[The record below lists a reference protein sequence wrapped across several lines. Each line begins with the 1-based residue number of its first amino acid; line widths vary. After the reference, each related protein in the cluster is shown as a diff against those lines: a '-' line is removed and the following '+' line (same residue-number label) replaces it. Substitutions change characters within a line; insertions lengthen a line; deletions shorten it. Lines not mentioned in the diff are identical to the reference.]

1 MDNKGRN
8 WKKLLKWTALI
19 SIWLTMN
26 LSIWKIFSYIDRQ
39 EAKHRRH
46 ERIKKALSVTLIS
59 IVSVA
64 GTVVGLKYLL
74 KYLRKLKNGY
84 LFDFFDREKYDII
97 ENGSDEKLDSAIR
110 GELKMNIGDE
120 EESGHRV
127 SISVPLD
134 EDATEKDF
142 DTPNTV

>member
-127 SISVPLD
+127 SISVPRD